1 MNGTLYDPI
10 GLFCKIALVSLYD
23 PETKIDLHN
32 NTITI
37 QPPSRSQAIAR
48 LFGSSSRGDMYT
60 LLHPVK
66 RFVELTCLGMEILV
80 YRTSANQSIPIPKK
94 LQSQS
99 SSAASSPAIDHPLPY
114 MLGVHHSANTDSD
127 SEQSEIIEDKSKMDN
142 SSSSHNKLVNHLYR
156 NPILKRLLRYYLS
169 GIRALQKTYA
179 EDNAEAALQQAYNVI
194 NEAFELS
201 ENGGDVGRALRMLPP
216 SCIDY
221 SSSIIDQSQIIE
233 LWSDGALECIV
244 KLFDAYISEPLP
256 QNLIICRSQV
266 DDILTKKDIE
276 YQKLITKGSK

>member
-23 PETKIDLHN
+23 SNTKIDLHN

-37 QPPSRSQAIAR
+37 QPPSRSQAITR
-48 LFGSSSRGDMYT
+48 LFASSSREDMYT

-80 YRTSANQSIPIPKK
+80 YRTPLTSSNQPMLIPVK
-94 LQSQS
+94 LASSSQQS
-99 SSAASSPAIDHPLPY
+99 SASSSPVIENQLPQISQVSNIENNQGSVID
-114 MLGVHHSANTDSD
+114 N
-127 SEQSEIIEDKSKMDN
+127 KSQMDN
-142 SSSSHNKLVNHLYR
+142 KVQLINHLYR

-179 EDNAEAALQQAYNVI
+179 ENNAEAALQQAYNVI
-194 NEAFELS
+194 HEAFELS
-201 ENGGDVGRALRMLPP
+201 DNGGDAGRALRMLPP

-221 SSSIIDQSQIIE
+221 SSSIIDQSRIIE

-244 KLFDAYISEPLP
+244 KLFDSYISEPLP
-256 QNLIICRSQV
+256 QNLIICRTQV
-266 DDILTKKDIE
+266 EDILAKKDVE
-276 YQKLITKGSK
+276 YQKLIIKGSK